1 MWRASAVIITTGT
14 SRCIGMWRA
23 AESADPASIEK
34 ERKMNMVTQRSII
47 LVGAIGLATSGMVR
61 AQPTGSDI
69 KVLGMMGPSIL
80 TNIVRHRQIM
90 MYGIPTSY
98 RGLRE
103 PLPHKPAGLK
113 RGAAISQQNCA
124 SCHRFSG
131 RGDGPAAK
139 QLISPPA
146 NLAWLAHTPMGRSG
160 PYMYWTIAEGG
171 QPVGSDMPAFKN
183 SLSRNDI
190 WAVIGYIQN
199 GPFPPLERR

>member
-1 MWRASAVIITTGT
+1 MIITTGT